1 MAKKNHFKAFFTET
15 VTYLLGL
22 QTLFFFVERRGRSSF
37 TMWFQKPFFKN
48 WPMRVKKFPLIFRVT
63 DRVGIN
69 ESGFL
74 TIVRLGRVLRPL
86 RAINRVPSMS
96 ILDLS
101 YVLANHVLHIN
112 NKAMKVRGKSL
123 QRKICWG
130 TNFPWLLF
138 RWEDENS
145 AERKLVFCHNLPSG
159 HFTLHEWIIWISC
172 YTFKAC
178 SITMNGWL
186 GTMKFWFGSKI

>member
-1 MAKKNHFKAFFTET
+1 MKMVWNYGIKFYN
-15 VTYLLGL
+15 VTSK
-22 QTLFFFVERRGRSSF
+22 TI
-37 TMWFQKPFFKN
+37 
-48 WPMRVKKFPLIFRVT
+48 WPKRVKKFPLIFRVT

-101 YVLANHVLHIN
+101 YVFANHILHIN

-123 QRKICWG
+123 QRKMRVMRMPEYEFSLTLISV
-130 TNFPWLLF
+130 
-138 RWEDENS
+138 R
-145 AERKLVFCHNLPSG
+145 ERKFGWKKTRILP
-159 HFTLHEWIIWISC
+159 
-172 YTFKAC
+172 
-178 SITMNGWL
+178 
-186 GTMKFWFGSKI
+186 

>member
-1 MAKKNHFKAFFTET
+1 
-15 VTYLLGL
+15 
-22 QTLFFFVERRGRSSF
+22 
-37 TMWFQKPFFKN
+37 
-48 WPMRVKKFPLIFRVT
+48 MRVKKFPLIFRVT

-101 YVLANHVLHIN
+101 YVFANHILQIN

-123 QRKICWG
+123 QRKMRVMRMPEYEFSLTLISVRG
-130 TNFPWLLF
+130 
-138 RWEDENS
+138 
-145 AERKLVFCHNLPSG
+145 RK
-159 HFTLHEWIIWISC
+159 
-172 YTFKAC
+172 
-178 SITMNGWL
+178 
-186 GTMKFWFGSKI
+186 FG